1 MTNKTAATRYA
12 RALLD
17 VAVKEADRGTGA
29 PGASNDLERIEE
41 ELAAFVDLFMQ
52 HPTLEKVLLNPAI
65 PVGRKQAAVA
75 ALTARLKTSSILA
88 NLITLLAER
97 DRLALLPELLS
108 SYRERLLDYQNVVRA
123 EVTTAVA
130 LKADRT
136 QAIERGLAQLTG
148 RTVTL
153 ATKVNPSIIGGVVA
167 RIGST
172 VYDGSVTTQ
181 LQKMKQRLVES
192 V

>member
-17 VAVKEADRGTGA
+17 VSINEKG
-29 PGASNDLERIEE
+29 DLEKVEQD
-41 ELAAFVDLFMQ
+41 LASFVDLFSK

-65 PVGRKQAAVA
+65 PTARKQAAA
-75 ALTARLKTSSILA
+75 AELTTRLGMGPVLTK
-88 NLITLLAER
+88 LIALLAGR
-97 DRLALLPELLS
+97 DRLVLLPELLA
-108 SYRERLLDYQNVVRA
+108 SYRERLLDHQKIVRA
-123 EVTTAVA
+123 RVTTAIP
-130 LKADRT
+130 LGADRA
-136 QAIERGLAQLTG
+136 QAIERGLSQLTG

-153 ATKVNPSIIGGVVA
+153 ATNVDPSIIGGVVA

-172 VYDGSVTTQ
+172 VYDGSVATQ

>member
-17 VAVKEADRGTGA
+17 VAVKESAQGAAASGADGA
-29 PGASNDLERIEE
+29 LQRIEE
-41 ELAAFVDLFMQ
+41 ELAAFVDLFTQ
-52 HPTLEKVLLNPAI
+52 HPTLEKVLLNPAV

-75 ALTARLKTSSILA
+75 ELTARLKMSSILGK
-88 NLITLLAER
+88 LIMLLAER
-97 DRLALLPELLS
+97 DRLVLLPEMLA
-108 SYRERLLDYQNVVRA
+108 SYRERLLDHQQVVRA
-123 EVTTAVA
+123 EVTTAVPLA
-130 LKADRT
+130 AERT
-136 QAIERGLAQLTG
+136 QAIQRGLAQLTG

-181 LQKMKQRLVES
+181 LQKMRQRLVES

>member
-17 VAVKEADRGTGA
+17 VSIKEKG
-29 PGASNDLERIEE
+29 DLQRIEQDLATWV
-41 ELAAFVDLFMQ
+41 ELLTE
-52 HPTLEKVLLNPAI
+52 HPTLEKVLFNPAI
-65 PVGRKQAAVA
+65 PVQRKQAAVA
-75 ALTARLKTSSILA
+75 ELNARLKTSPVLA
-88 NLITLLAER
+88 KLVAMLAER
-97 DRLALLPELLS
+97 DRLVLLPELLAA
-108 SYRERLLDYQNVVRA
+108 YRERLLEYQNVVRA
-123 EVTTAVA
+123 EVTTAIPLA
-130 LKADRT
+130 ADRT

-153 ATKVNPSIIGGVVA
+153 EMKVNPSIIGGVVA

-181 LQKMKQRLVES
+181 LQKMKQRLVEG